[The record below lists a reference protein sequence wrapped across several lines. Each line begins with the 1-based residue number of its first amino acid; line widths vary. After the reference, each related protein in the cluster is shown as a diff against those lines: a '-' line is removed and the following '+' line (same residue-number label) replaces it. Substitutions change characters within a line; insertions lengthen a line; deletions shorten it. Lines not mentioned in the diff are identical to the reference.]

1 MDFSS
6 ASLQVIFG
14 MILLSI
20 YHPYFIF
27 FSIGMLVTLYVLFK
41 YTIPKGLKS
50 SLKESRYKYEVAHW
64 LEEIARTMETFKLS
78 GKSDLVLNKTDEV
91 VKEYLGARDSHFQ
104 TLKTQYYI
112 LVTIQTVVVLALLLI
127 GGLLVI
133 NQKMNIGQF
142 VASEVIIL
150 LLMGSMEKVILS
162 MESIYDVLTGVEKI
176 GEVLD
181 IPLDNNDNSIE
192 FKDNYIDIELSDV
205 SYKFIDNNT
214 PMINHV
220 NLQVNHGDKICMS
233 GFPDSGKTVLAE
245 LIAGIYDNYQ
255 GTITCNK
262 ILLQN
267 WNKEDIF
274 YAIGDN
280 LEGEAIFEASLM
292 ENITLGREKVT
303 IDQVKKIG
311 SILGFEE
318 QINRLDD
325 GYNTK
330 LMPEGKNISR
340 CLKRKIILARAVVGE
355 PRLILLEDQ
364 FASLSRGQINAFMS
378 FLIESDFS
386 VIIISND
393 INIAKRMDRSW
404 IIDKG
409 ELKFDNNWS
418 ALQNED
424 LFKNIFELN

>member
-1 MDFSS
+1 MNT
-6 ASLQVIFG
+6 
-14 MILLSI
+14 
-20 YHPYFIF
+20 H
-27 FSIGMLVTLYVLFK
+27 IG
-41 YTIPKGLKS
+41 
-50 SLKESRYKYEVAHW
+50 
-64 LEEIARTMETFKLS
+64 
-78 GKSDLVLNKTDEV
+78 
-91 VKEYLGARDSHFQ
+91 
-104 TLKTQYYI
+104 
-112 LVTIQTVVVLALLLI
+112 
-127 GGLLVI
+127 
-133 NQKMNIGQF
+133 
-142 VASEVIIL
+142 
-150 LLMGSMEKVILS
+150 
-162 MESIYDVLTGVEKI
+162 
-176 GEVLD
+176 
-181 IPLDNNDNSIE
+181 

-220 NLQVNHGDKICMS
+220 NLQVNHGDKICLS

-330 LMPEGKNISR
+330 LMSEGKNISR